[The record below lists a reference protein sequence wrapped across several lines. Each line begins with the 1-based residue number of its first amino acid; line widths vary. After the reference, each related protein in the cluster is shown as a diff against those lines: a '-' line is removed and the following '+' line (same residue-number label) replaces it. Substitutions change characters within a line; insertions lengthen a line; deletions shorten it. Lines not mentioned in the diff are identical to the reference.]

1 MRYFLFTTFLF
12 ILSFTQ
18 AANINYKLTM
28 SEPHTHY
35 YEVHMTIT
43 DYEKDYLLDMIIQEL
58 EDDDEC
64 VGTLHKETLQSIY
77 DKLIQIK

>member
-1 MRYFLFTTFLF
+1 MEKE
-12 ILSFTQ
+12 TQ
-18 AANINYKLTM
+18 L
-28 SEPHTHY
+28 
-35 YEVHMTIT
+35 T

>member
-1 MRYFLFTTFLF
+1 MYWGFGSRGMFLAQLK
-12 ILSFTQ
+12 LKRMELKNNNMEKETQ
-18 AANINYKLTM
+18 L
-28 SEPHTHY
+28 
-35 YEVHMTIT
+35 T

>member
-1 MRYFLFTTFLF
+1 MYWGFGSRGMFLAQLK
-12 ILSFTQ
+12 LKNNNMEKETQ
-18 AANINYKLTM
+18 L
-28 SEPHTHY
+28 
-35 YEVHMTIT
+35 T